1 MEKKEILDALKLLR
15 ENNTKRNFIQSL
27 DLIINLKGM
36 DVKRE
41 DQRVD
46 QFLSLPY
53 ECGKQV
59 KVCAFVDKQL
69 LKNAQDNCDFV
80 ISNEDFQSYAKNKK
94 ELKKLANGYDY
105 FISQI
110 NVMAEIAKIFGRVL
124 GSRGKMPNPKVGCVV
139 QGTVDLKSLV
149 QKLKKTIH
157 VVTRGEASIKAFIGM
172 ESMKDEELAENIH
185 FIYTHVVDSLP
196 QTKNNIKNVL
206 IKFTMGKPHEIG
218 KENEST
224 KLEKAGSK

>member
-1 MEKKEILDALKLLR
+1 MEILKLEKAVELIKKDKDR
-15 ENNTKRNFIQSL
+15 KFNQSV

-124 GSRGKMPNPKVGCVV
+124 GSRGKMPNPKAGCVV
-139 QGTVDLKSLV
+139 QGTVDLNPTGSFANLKNLTIPSLISGLIRLTLLV
-149 QKLKKTIH
+149 AAIVFFFILVREDQKK
-157 VVTRGEASIKAFIGM
+157 
-172 ESMKDEELAENIH
+172 
-185 FIYTHVVDSLP
+185 
-196 QTKNNIKNVL
+196 
-206 IKFTMGKPHEIG
+206 
-218 KENEST
+218 
-224 KLEKAGSK
+224 